1 MKFSYIILCL
11 GLYLLQA
18 EAIRRKPKSS
28 KTEHSNDDDDY
39 EGSDTAT
46 TTRRKSGG
54 RTSDV
59 SNYLQDPLQSTQL
72 VTKKT
77 KIAGTKV
84 TADEILRNHHLYFKE
99 TTRRQFKG
107 EVLAYVTP
115 WNKKGYMMAKIMAPK
130 LTWLVPVWFQIR

>member
-1 MKFSYIILCL
+1 MKFSFIFLLGFFLLC
-11 GLYLLQA
+11 QA

-39 EGSDTAT
+39 DGSDAST

-54 RTSDV
+54 GTSGV

-84 TADEILRNHHLYFKE
+84 TADDILRNHHLYFKD